1 VITLC
6 CRGRGKYKHRR
17 VVVYAYDGPLP
28 IPFERTAF
36 TCLELRCTRC
46 GYAPRVSEAELAALL
61 SIAGFSGGQLD
72 IPFNGNRLAPSPPVE
87 G

>member
-1 VITLC
+1 MITLC
-6 CRGRGKYKHRR
+6 CRGREGFPHRR

-28 IPFERTAF
+28 IPFDRTSF

-46 GYAPRVSEAELAALL
+46 GYAPRVSEAELSALL
-61 SIAGFSGGQLD
+61 NIASFEGGQLD
-72 IPFNGNRLAPSPPVE
+72 IPRCGPKLKASPPVE